1 MQKVII
7 GDSILYNGDCRE
19 ILDDINDVDVCLTD
33 PPYGLGKEYN
43 TFLDTSEE
51 VKKLADIW
59 LPKARKISKRV
70 VFTPGVT
77 GQWFYPKPDW
87 VMSWIVRATGS
98 RGKWGFSNWQPILC
112 YGKDAY
118 LTSGKGARLDIL
130 DIGHIG
136 DLENKFDHP
145 CPKPLPVWNHLL
157 NRVSLSGVV
166 LDPFMGTGT
175 TGVAAI
181 TLDRPFI
188 GIEKDKSYF
197 EICVERIKKAERQ
210 GSLFKKTKKPEQLK
224 LIA

>member
-19 ILDDINDVDVCLTD
+19 ILEDIENVDVCLTD
-33 PPYGLGKEYN
+33 PPYGLGIKYN
-43 TFLDTSEE
+43 SFEDNAEE
-51 VKKLADIW
+51 VKKIAEIW
-59 LPKARKISKRV
+59 LPKVKTISKRV

-87 VMSWIVRATGS
+87 VMAWIYRSTGS
-98 RGKWGFSNWQPILC
+98 WGKWGFSNWQPILC
-112 YGKDAY
+112 YGSDPY
-118 LTSGKGARLDIL
+118 LAKGKGAKLDIL
-130 DIGHIG
+130 DATVG
-136 DLENKFDHP
+136 DKENKFDHP
-145 CPKPLPVWNHLL
+145 CVKPLSVWTRLL
-157 NRVSLSGVV
+157 SRVSIEGTV

-181 TLDRPFI
+181 NLDRPFI